1 MRRGARTAE
10 ALGGWALEL
19 LPHEMIGVLHHLD
32 IPVGMRLNNTGS
44 CPAAIILLCLE
55 EPSTIHS
62 CPVPV
67 CVCSQPHPTR
77 PHVFSHL
84 LLPCSALAALL
95 AARSLRPAQH
105 ALCAPRSAFSAPLVA
120 RSLPR
125 CFPISVLTAPLAA
138 CSLPRCFPISVLA
151 ALLAAC
157 SLRLSQRALCAP
169 RSVLSAPLAA
179 RSLRPSQR
187 VLILYRCSY
196 IYLYIVCLHTHTSPR
211 VIMFILDVSP
221 HSIQVRGQD

>member
-1 MRRGARTAE
+1 MPGRRFST
-10 ALGGWALEL
+10 
-19 LPHEMIGVLHHLD
+19 
-32 IPVGMRLNNTGS
+32 LNNTGS
-44 CPAAIILLCLE
+44 CPAAIILLCLG

-77 PHVFSHL
+77 PHVLSHL

-95 AARSLRPAQH
+95 AARSLRPSQH

-125 CFPISVLTAPLAA
+125 CFPISVLTALLAACSLPRCFPISVLTALLAA

-169 RSVLSAPLAA
+169 RSELSAPLAA

-211 VIMFILDVSP
+211 DIILILDVSP
-221 HSIQVRGQD
+221 HSIQVHGQD

>member
-1 MRRGARTAE
+1 
-10 ALGGWALEL
+10 
-19 LPHEMIGVLHHLD
+19 MIYVSHSHSHLHPEVYMVDTPPCVAAHVPQKHWVAGD

-55 EPSTIHS
+55 EPSPIHS

-77 PHVFSHL
+77 PHVLSYL

-125 CFPISVLTAPLAA
+125 CFPISVLTALLAA

-157 SLRLSQRALCAP
+157 SLRPSQRALCAP
-169 RSVLSAPLAA
+169 RSAFSFFIDAH
-179 RSLRPSQR
+179 
-187 VLILYRCSY
+187 IY
-196 IYLYIVCLHTHTSPR
+196 IYI
-211 VIMFILDVSP
+211 
-221 HSIQVRGQD
+221 